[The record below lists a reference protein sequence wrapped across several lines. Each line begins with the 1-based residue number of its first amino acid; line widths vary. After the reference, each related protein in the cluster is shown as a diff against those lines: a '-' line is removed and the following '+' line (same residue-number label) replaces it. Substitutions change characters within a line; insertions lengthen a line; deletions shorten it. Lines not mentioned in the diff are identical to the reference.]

1 MDHELP
7 RLMITAPGSGR
18 GKTTVTCALLK
29 ALIRRGL
36 QPAVFKSGPDYIDPM
51 FHSAVTGAK
60 SRNLDL
66 FLGSEGLARS
76 LLWENGAGSSLAV
89 IEGAMGFYDGVDMS
103 TKASSYHLARC
114 TETPVILAVR
124 GNEQM
129 LSLAAEIRGMQL
141 LRPDSNIQGV
151 IINQAYPEYYPMLKE
166 GIERETGL
174 PVLGYLPN
182 LPQSTIESRHL
193 GLVTAAEIHDLQA
206 RLEAL
211 AIQAEK
217 TIDLDRILDLARQ
230 APPLLDEVLPLP
242 EPVAGKPVIAVAKDL
257 AFCFYYADTLSLLE
271 KLGARL
277 VEFSPLEDSQL
288 PEGCRG
294 ILLGGGYPEIHGAA
308 LSANT
313 AMRQAIKQAILQ
325 GMPCI
330 AECGGFMYLHEQ
342 IEGSDGAMH
351 PMAGVIPAAVRR
363 TNRLQRFGYM
373 TLTALEDGVLG
384 PKGCQLAAHEFHYWK
399 SEAEGHG
406 FMGEKPERP
415 GRWTCGYS
423 SSALYAGFP
432 HLYLCGC
439 PESAAAFV
447 SACSCFKPLP
457 DSAGGNR

>member
-1 MDHELP
+1 MNHDLP

-29 ALIRRGL
+29 AFSRRGL
-36 QPAVFKSGPDYIDPM
+36 QPSVFKSGPDYIDPM

-66 FLGSEGLARS
+66 FLGGESLARS

-89 IEGAMGFYDGVDMS
+89 IEAAMGYYDGVDMS
-103 TKASSYHLARC
+103 TRASSYHLARC

-151 IINQAYPEYYPMLKE
+151 IINQAYPEYYEMLKA
-166 GIERETGL
+166 GIEKETGL

-182 LPQSTIESRHL
+182 LPHCAIESRHL
-193 GLVTAAEIHDLQA
+193 GLVTAAEIHDLQQ

-217 TIDLDRILDLARQ
+217 TIDLDRILALARK
-230 APPLLDEVLPLP
+230 APPLPDEPMPLP
-242 EPVAGKPVIAVAKDL
+242 QPVAGKPVIAVAKDL
-257 AFCFYYADTLSLLE
+257 AFCFYYADTLRLLE
-271 KLGARL
+271 KLGAEL
-277 VEFSPLEDSQL
+277 VEFSPLKDTQL
-288 PEGCRG
+288 PENCQG
-294 ILLGGGYPEIHGAA
+294 ILLGGGYPEIHGAE
-308 LSANT
+308 LSANI
-313 AMRQAIKQAILQ
+313 AMRQAVKQALLE

-342 IEGSDGAMH
+342 IEGSDGQMH

-373 TLTALEDGVLG
+373 TLTALEDNVLG
-384 PKGCQLAAHEFHYWK
+384 PKGRQLAAHEFHYWK
-399 SEAEGHG
+399 SDDEGHG

-423 SSALYAGFP
+423 SQSLYAGFP

-439 PESAAAFV
+439 PEAAADFV
-447 SACSCFKPLP
+447 KACSCFKPFP
-457 DSAGGNR
+457 ATMGGSR